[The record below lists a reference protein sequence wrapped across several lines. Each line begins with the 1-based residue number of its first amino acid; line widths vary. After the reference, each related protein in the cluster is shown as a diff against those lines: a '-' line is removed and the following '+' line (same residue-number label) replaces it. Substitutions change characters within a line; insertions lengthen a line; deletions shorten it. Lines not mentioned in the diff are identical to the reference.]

1 MVDFQSRD
9 TRRSVDDD
17 EDDDAAAEA
26 EAEAEREPEA
36 TDADADESAEVTTD
50 DGGDE
55 TATDDSGDEG
65 ATDDAADEPATDDA
79 GDEPATDDAG
89 DESATDDAGDE
100 STDTDLAADQT
111 GYAVVTVSVDP
122 EATRTSA
129 GRAAV
134 DAIEGVGDA
143 VTWQDGIRNEY
154 DAVQGAVGPLVDRE
168 DVEVVVTVGG
178 TGVAPGDV
186 TVEAVAPLLEKHLSG
201 FGELLRSRFAEEIGS
216 AAMGVRVTAGVI
228 EGTPVFCLPADA
240 GAVDL
245 AMAEFVLPEAPGLAE
260 MARGT

>member
-26 EAEAEREPEA
+26 EAEQEPEA
-36 TDADADESAEVTTD
+36 TDAGGDESEETATENAGDEMATED
-50 DGGDE
+50 AGDE
-55 TATDDSGDEG
+55 TATE
-65 ATDDAADEPATDDA
+65 DA
-79 GDEPATDDAG
+79 GDETASD
-89 DESATDDAGDE
+89 DESDAPTDVA
-100 STDTDLAADQT
+100 LAADQT
-111 GYAVVTVSVDP
+111 GYAVVTVSEEP
-122 EATRTSA
+122 KKTRTTA
-129 GRAAV
+129 GRSAV
-134 DAIEGVGDA
+134 DAVEGAGDA

-154 DAVQGAVGPLVDRE
+154 DAVQGALSPLVDRE

-186 TVEAVAPLLEKHLSG
+186 TVEAVAPLLDKDLAG

-216 AAMGVRVTAGVI
+216 AAMGVRVTAGVV

-240 GAVDL
+240 GAVEL
-245 AMAEFVLPEAPGLAE
+245 ALAEFVLPEAPTLAE
-260 MARGT
+260 MARGE

>member
-26 EAEAEREPEA
+26 EAEAEQEPEA
-36 TDADADESAEVTTD
+36 TDAGGDESEETATENAGDEMATED
-50 DGGDE
+50 AGDE
-55 TATDDSGDEG
+55 TATEDTGDET
-65 ATDDAADEPATDDA
+65 ASEDA
-79 GDEPATDDAG
+79 GDETASD
-89 DESATDDAGDE
+89 DESDAPTDAA
-100 STDTDLAADQT
+100 LAADQT
-111 GYAVVTVSVDP
+111 GYAVVTVSEDP
-122 EATRTSA
+122 TETRTTA
-129 GRAAV
+129 GRSAV
-134 DAIEGVGDA
+134 DAVEGAGDA

-154 DAVQGAVGPLVDRE
+154 DAVQGALSPLVDRE

-186 TVEAVAPLLEKHLSG
+186 TVEAVAPLLDKDLAG

-216 AAMGVRVTAGVI
+216 AAMGVRVTAGVV

-245 AMAEFVLPEAPGLAE
+245 ALAEFVLPEAPTLAE
-260 MARGT
+260 MARGE